1 MPPQVP
7 GLKEILLMGFYQ
19 PHEALS
25 RFLAAAQQE
34 FKIPIRWVC
43 GRVSP
48 TALPAL
54 LTCPRAPIV
63 KHSWP

>member
-34 FKIPIRWVC
+34 FRIPIRWVLC
-43 GRVSP
+43 RVP
-48 TALPAL
+48 PLALLAL
-54 LTCPRAPIV
+54 LTRP
-63 KHSWP
+63 

>member
-43 GRVSP
+43 GWVSP

-54 LTCPRAPIV
+54 LI
-63 KHSWP
+63 W